1 MKKRLTFGVI
11 TAECYRKHT
20 SEMMH
25 GIIAQ
30 CTQADC
36 NVIVLSSKNNFQ
48 EPVTSHNNHEYDLFQ
63 LVHASEFDGFLYDR
77 NSFAHQGIRKQTD
90 SLLKC
95 TGKPVMLLDAGEVP
109 YFENTV
115 SRDSQT
121 FELIVE
127 HMIQVHGYKKIYC
140 LTGPKK
146 FIQSVERLEAYCY
159 VMQRHDLYYDESYYA
174 YGDFWRDYPV
184 AYAQRIISGELS
196 KPEAVVCGNDV
207 MADALIAELR
217 KR

>member
-159 VMQRHDLYYDESYYA
+159 MTCIMMKAIMPTE
-174 YGDFWRDYPV
+174 
-184 AYAQRIISGELS
+184 ISGVIILWHMHS
-196 KPEAVVCGNDV
+196 VSSAVSFQN
-207 MADALIAELR
+207 LR
-217 KR
+217 PWYVAMMSWLMH